1 MKKTEPVAKSMHI
14 KGDTASGKSETV
26 DVLVDDRPVVQ
37 PIDPKKEGDSGMK
50 LLSARTIIAAYIV
63 LVLLGVGTGYVLTR
77 TSVATMGASAPSTVN
92 TGKVV
97 GSTDTTTFKD
107 SAVGVIQKG
116 STDTEGTHQLIRDGG
131 PSQTVTLLSSVVD
144 LDKYV
149 GKKVK
154 VWGQTM
160 AAQKAAWLMDVGRVE
175 LQ

>member
-1 MKKTEPVAKSMHI
+1 MSHVKPVPTVEVDAPMVKPIEPAHEGEPAMKVLSM
-14 KGDTASGKSETV
+14 K
-26 DVLVDDRPVVQ
+26 
-37 PIDPKKEGDSGMK
+37 M
-50 LLSARTIIAAYIV
+50 IIAIYVV
-63 LVLLGVGTGYVLTR
+63 LVLLGVGTGYLLSRANGTAGVG
-77 TSVATMGASAPSTVN
+77 SSAPATIN

-116 STDTEGTHQLIRDGG
+116 GTDGEGTHQLIRDGG
-131 PSQTVTLLSSVVD
+131 PSQTVTLFSSVVD
-144 LDKYV
+144 LDQYK

-154 VWGQTM
+154 VYGQTL